1 MKIVMI
7 HGNGGGVG
15 DDVWKPWLK
24 AELEARGHM
33 VLSPTFPDNYEAK
46 ASVWLPY
53 LRDEL
58 NVDEDVVLIGHSS
71 GAVAAMRYAEKYRV
85 RGSFLIGACYT
96 DLDDPDERISGYYDA
111 PWQWEK
117 IRSNQQFIVLL
128 ASSDDPWIPIYQP
141 RHIAQSLQCEYHEYT
156 DKGHFIPHESANEN
170 EWKKFPELL
179 QIITN
184 HIADELL

>member
-71 GAVAAMRYAEKYRV
+71 GAVAAMRYAEKYRI

-96 DLDDPDERISGYYDA
+96 DLDDPDEKISGYYDV

-117 IRSNQQFIVLL
+117 IRNNQQFIVLL
-128 ASSDDPWIPIYQP
+128 ASSDDPWIPVHQP
-141 RHIAQSLQCEYHEYT
+141 RHIAQNLQCEYHEYT
-156 DKGHFIPHESANEN
+156 DKGHFIPHENTDEN

-184 HIADELL
+184 HIADEPL

>member
-58 NVDEDVVLIGHSS
+58 NVDEDVVLLGIARGRLQRCDMQRSIGFE
-71 GAVAAMRYAEKYRV
+71 VV
-85 RGSFLIGACYT
+85 F
-96 DLDDPDERISGYYDA
+96 
-111 PWQWEK
+111 
-117 IRSNQQFIVLL
+117 
-128 ASSDDPWIPIYQP
+128 
-141 RHIAQSLQCEYHEYT
+141 
-156 DKGHFIPHESANEN
+156 
-170 EWKKFPELL
+170 
-179 QIITN
+179 
-184 HIADELL
+184 